1 MIESGKA
8 RTSSNSSLNF
18 LRDDDGLN
26 SYLREIAKNKVLTY
40 KEERELVVGMC
51 RGDKQ
56 AFKALITA
64 NLRFVVSVC
73 RKYQHQ
79 GLPLTEL
86 ISEGNLGLMR
96 AAQSFDET
104 QSCRFISYAVW
115 WIRQRILQALAE
127 QSRCFSIPVGRSALM
142 RRMIRVRKSLEQKLG
157 REVSTAEV
165 AEALSLKEKDVQD
178 LIQVGT
184 NSVSL
189 SMPVYGTEDVTLGE
203 SIVDESSN
211 TPEEAYALNRRNI
224 RVREILSG
232 LKDLEKQVISLY
244 FGFENDNSLTLEE
257 ISFRLDV
264 SPERIRQIKDS
275 ALGRLRH
282 PSRMEKLREAA

>member
-1 MIESGKA
+1 MTESVKA
-8 RTSSNSSLNF
+8 STTSNPTLNF
-18 LRDDDGLN
+18 LRDDNGLN
-26 SYLREIAKNKVLTY
+26 SYLREIGKNKVLTY
-40 KEERELVVGMC
+40 TEERVLVVRMC

-86 ISEGNLGLMR
+86 IGEGNLGLMR

-104 QSCRFISYAVW
+104 QNCRFISYAVW
-115 WIRQRILQALAE
+115 WVRQRILQALAE
-127 QSRCFSIPVGRSALM
+127 QSRCLSIPVGKSALM

-157 REVSTAEV
+157 REVATSEM
-165 AEALSLKEKDVQD
+165 AEALGIKEKEVLD

-184 NSVSL
+184 TSVSL
-189 SMPVYGTEDVTLGE
+189 SAPVQGSQDLTLEE
-203 SIVDESSN
+203 SMMDEASIS
-211 TPEEAYALNRRNI
+211 PEEEYAISRRNN
-224 RVREILSG
+224 RLREILAG
-232 LKDLEKQVISLY
+232 LKDLEVQVISLY
-244 FGFENDNSLTLEE
+244 FGLENDYSLTLEE
-257 ISFRLDV
+257 ISIKLEV

-275 ALGRLRH
+275 ALSRLRH
-282 PSRMEKLREAA
+282 PSRLQKLRETA